1 MGPDGRVDQISREMT
16 TSRSERG
23 SSRCLK
29 RPVLS
34 PLRYPGGK
42 SYLYGTLRTVI
53 RDNGLTSGTYVEPYA
68 GGAGAALGLLITGQ
82 VSRIAINDLDPAI
95 YAFWRAVVQDSSR
108 FAEKLRDA
116 KLDVEEWA
124 KQRRV
129 YLDEDRNNYLDL
141 GFATFYLNRTNRSG
155 ALNAGPIGGQ
165 NQTGNYKIDARF
177 NKGTLLERLRLIAL
191 HASRI
196 SVSNK
201 DGLSVIEEYA
211 TQPAT
216 LVYADP
222 PYFEKSGSLYLN
234 SFTNSDHCA
243 LAVCLNRLHD
253 SKWVLTYDNVPQVAE
268 LYCERRR
275 LLVSLN
281 YSAHRVMKA
290 KEIMVISDSLS
301 DPLTLL

>member
-1 MGPDGRVDQISREMT
+1 MT
-16 TSRSERG
+16 TSRSERD
-23 SSRCLK
+23 SSRYLK

-53 RDNGLTSGTYVEPYA
+53 RDNGLTSGAYVEPYA

-124 KQRRV
+124 KQRKV
-129 YLDEDRNNYLDL
+129 YLDEDRDNYLDL

-155 ALNAGPIGGQ
+155 TLNAGPIGGQ

-177 NKGTLLERLRLIAL
+177 NKSTLLERLRLIAL

-211 TQPAT
+211 PQPAT

-222 PYFEKSGSLYLN
+222 PYFEKAGSLYLN
-234 SFTNSDHCA
+234 SFTISDHCA
-243 LAVCLNRLHD
+243 LAACLNRIHD
-253 SKWVLTYDNVPQVAE
+253 SKWVLTYDNVPQVSE
-268 LYCERRR
+268 LYSERRR

-281 YSAHRVMKA
+281 YSAYRVMKA
-290 KEIMVISDSLS
+290 KEVMVISDSLS
-301 DPLTLL
+301 DPLTPP